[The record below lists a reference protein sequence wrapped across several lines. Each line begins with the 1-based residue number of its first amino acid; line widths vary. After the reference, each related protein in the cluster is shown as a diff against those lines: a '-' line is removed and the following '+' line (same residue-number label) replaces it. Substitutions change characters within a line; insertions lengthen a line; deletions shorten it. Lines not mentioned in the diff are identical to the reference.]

1 MKGSHYLY
9 VFVTQIINLQPKSI
23 SNIYSERAS
32 EFERLEKQNLSKY
45 NQWAWIRAF
54 LIIGSFALVILVF
67 NVDAIWGSITLAIC
81 IVITGLFIN
90 QHEKVK
96 KQAIRFRQLSSI
108 NSDERQWLTQ
118 SRENSNPGT
127 EYQDDEHPYCND
139 LDLFGRKSV
148 FQFIDRTS
156 TRSGSDKLAE
166 WLLNPAGT
174 ETLVNRQE
182 AIHELSALLHFR
194 QDFQLAGHQSDENP
208 EDIVNLAEWVESNP
222 VFSKS
227 KWKLWLISISPVIA
241 CSLMVIYFLGIV
253 HYIIPVAY
261 IALQALFIRQHLKLV
276 NKTHWATSQ
285 KNKLIRKYVSLFQFI
300 EQQEFSSS
308 LLKERT
314 VHFKNPEF
322 TVSKKLKQLA
332 KLMENFDLRYNP
344 MGHIPLNLVF
354 FWDLHV
360 LHQLENW
367 KKSVTSHLP
376 AWLETLTELD
386 TLNSLA
392 NLHFNHP
399 EWVFPKFVHDKC
411 YTIQIKEAGHFLIPE
426 DNRVNNDFEINDR
439 GEIMLITG
447 SNMSGKSTYLRTIGL
462 NLVLA
467 QTGAPVCAASCQ
479 LSSLKLITGMRTFD
493 SITQNESSFYAE
505 LKRLKFV
512 LEFVK
517 QNKNSLFLVDEI
529 LKGTNSKDRHTGSVA
544 LIRQLIKYKAT
555 GIVTTH
561 DLELAE
567 ISDNNPHIN
576 NYSFEVEIENDVFHF
591 DYKLKP
597 GICHSMNAT
606 ILMQKMGIEIN

>member
-1 MKGSHYLY
+1 
-9 VFVTQIINLQPKSI
+9 LQQHSI
-23 SNIYSERAS
+23 KEIYRERAS
-32 EFERLEKQNLSKY
+32 VFEARERENLLKY
-45 NQWAWIRAF
+45 NQWAWARAG
-54 LIIGSFALVILVF
+54 LILGSFALIIF
-67 NVDAIWGSITLAIC
+67 IFSIHAIWGTVSTVICAI
-81 IVITGLFIN
+81 VTGLFIN
-90 QHEKVK
+90 RHEKLK
-96 KQAIRFRQLSSI
+96 KHAKRFRYLSEI
-108 NSDERQWLTQ
+108 NQNERLWLSQ
-118 SRENSNPGT
+118 IREQGKTGT
-127 EYQDDEHPYCND
+127 EYQDANHPYCND
-139 LDLFGRKSV
+139 LDLFGQKSV

-156 TRSGSDKLAE
+156 TGSGSDRLAD
-166 WLLNPAGT
+166 WLLNQA
-174 ETLVNRQE
+174 ETKTILKRQ
-182 AIHELSALLHFR
+182 AAVSELASLLEFR
-194 QDFQLAGHQSDENP
+194 QDFQLAGQKSNENP
-208 EDIVNLAEWVESNP
+208 KDIQTLADWVQTAA

-227 KWKLWLISISPVIA
+227 KWKLWLIRISPIIA
-241 CSLMVIYFLGIV
+241 CTLIVISFIGIV

-261 IALQALFIRQHLKLV
+261 IALQALFIKQHLKLV
-276 NKTHWATSQ
+276 NQTHWSTSQ
-285 KNKLIRKYVSLFQFI
+285 KNKLIRKYVKLFQLI
-300 EQQEFSSS
+300 EKQDFRSP
-308 LLKERT
+308 LLKTRM
-314 VHFKNPEF
+314 VHFKNHHF
-322 TVSKKLKQLA
+322 TVSKKMKQLA
-332 KLMENFDLRYNP
+332 GLMENLDLRYNP
-344 MGHIPLNLVF
+344 LGHIPLNLIF
-354 FWDLHV
+354 FWDLHI

-367 KKSVTSHLP
+367 KHSVAKHLP
-376 AWLETLTELD
+376 EWLDTLTEMD
-386 TLNSLA
+386 VLNSLA
-392 NLHFNHP
+392 NLHFNYP
-399 EWVFPKFVHDKC
+399 DWVFPVIKNKGDFNV
-411 YTIQIKEAGHFLIPE
+411 QIKSAGHFLIPQ
-426 DNRVNNDFEINDR
+426 DKRVNNDFEINGR
-439 GEIMLITG
+439 GNIMLITG

-467 QTGAPVCAASCQ
+467 NTGAPVCAKSCQ
-479 LSSLKLITGMRTFD
+479 LSPLKLITGMRTFD